1 MPSSFSPSDPPKQ
14 NDKSNKE
21 IFREVNL
28 RRKMDRMFRFSCPPQ
43 SFADLKEKS
52 QEVQRNPDEEQE
64 KRKQKSK

>member
-1 MPSSFSPSDPPKQ
+1 MT
-14 NDKSNKE
+14 KSNKE

-28 RRKMDRMFRFSCPPQ
+28 RRKMDRMFKFSSPPQ

-64 KRKQKSK
+64 NRSLNDTSEYGGHK